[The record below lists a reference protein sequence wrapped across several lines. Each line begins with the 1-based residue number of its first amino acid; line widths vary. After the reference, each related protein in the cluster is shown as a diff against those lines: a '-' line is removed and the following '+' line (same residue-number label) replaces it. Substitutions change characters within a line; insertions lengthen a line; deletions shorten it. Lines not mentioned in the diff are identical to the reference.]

1 MPANKGDNGWSRIIQ
16 RRFST
21 LRSAN
26 RIMNDLV
33 KNIIAANRRIKAV
46 AGGVRETPLDE
57 SDVFSERTGANFLL
71 KGEHLQ
77 RTGSFK
83 MRGAMN
89 KMLCLT
95 DEERHKGVIT
105 ASSGNHGMATTQAA
119 HLAGLK
125 VTVYLPE
132 TVSPLKL
139 TNMQR
144 LGAETVLIPGNG
156 VAAEISARAAAESE
170 DKVFVSPY
178 SDLDVVAGQG
188 TAGLEMNEQC
198 PDLAAVYVCVG
209 GGGLISGIGSYLKA
223 CQPQA
228 DIIACWAENAPA
240 MHLCLEKGE
249 IYDTPETPTL
259 ADGSAG
265 GIEPGAITFPLC
277 QQVIDRQLLVS
288 EVEIAAAMR
297 DMAAAERF
305 IIEGA
310 AGVALAAALKSAG
323 DYRGR
328 NIAVVVCGRN
338 ITLDSFRSV
347 LGQ

>member
-1 MPANKGDNGWSRIIQ
+1 
-16 RRFST
+16 
-21 LRSAN
+21 
-26 RIMNDLV
+26 MNDLV
-33 KNIIAANRRIKAV
+33 NNIVAANRRIKAV
-46 AGGVRETPLDE
+46 AGGARETPLDE
-57 SDVFSERTGANFLL
+57 SGVFSERSGANFLL

-89 KMLCLT
+89 KLLCLS
-95 DEERHKGVIT
+95 DEERQRGVIT

-119 HLAGLK
+119 RVAGLK

-144 LGAETVLIPGNG
+144 LGADTVLIPGNG
-156 VAAEISARAAAESE
+156 VVAEISARAAAESE
-170 DKVFVSPY
+170 GKVFVSPY
-178 SDLDVVAGQG
+178 SDFEVIAGQG
-188 TAGLEMNEQC
+188 TVGLEMAEQC
-198 PDLAAVYVCVG
+198 ADLAAVYVCVG
-209 GGGLISGIGSYLKA
+209 GGGLISGIGSYLKT
-223 CQPQA
+223 CQPQV
-228 DIIACWAENAPA
+228 DIIGCWAENSAA
-240 MHLCLEKGE
+240 MHLCMNKGE

-259 ADGSAG
+259 SDGSAG

-288 EVEIAAAMR
+288 EAEIAAAMR
-297 DMAAAERF
+297 DMATAERF

-338 ITLDSFRSV
+338 ITLDSFRAI
-347 LGQ
+347 LDQ

>member
-1 MPANKGDNGWSRIIQ
+1 
-16 RRFST
+16 
-21 LRSAN
+21 
-26 RIMNDLV
+26 MNDLV
-33 KNIIAANRRIKAV
+33 KNIVTANRRIKAV
-46 AGGVRETPLDE
+46 DGGVRETPLDE
-57 SDVFSERTGANFLL
+57 SGVFSERTGANFLL

-119 HLAGLK
+119 SVAGLE

-139 TNMQR
+139 ANMR
-144 LGAETVLIPGNG
+144 SLGANTVLVPGNG
-156 VAAEISARAAAESE
+156 VEAEISARAAAESE
-170 DKVFVSPY
+170 GKVFVSPY
-178 SDLDVVAGQG
+178 SDFDVIAGQG
-188 TAGLEMNEQC
+188 TVGLEMVEQC
-198 PDLAAVYVCVG
+198 TDLAAVYVCVG
-209 GGGLISGIGSYLKA
+209 GGGLISGIGSYLKTF
-223 CQPQA
+223 QPQA
-228 DIIACWAENAPA
+228 DIIGCWPENAPA
-240 MHLCLEKGE
+240 MHLCMEKGE

-259 ADGSAG
+259 SDGSAG
-265 GIEPGAITFPLC
+265 GIEPGAITLPLC
-277 QQVIDRQLLVS
+277 QQVIDRQLLIS
-288 EVEIAAAMR
+288 EAEIAAAMR
-297 DMAAAERF
+297 DMATAERF

-310 AGVALAAALKSAG
+310 AGVALAAALHSAA
-323 DYRGR
+323 DYRGC

-347 LGQ
+347 LGN